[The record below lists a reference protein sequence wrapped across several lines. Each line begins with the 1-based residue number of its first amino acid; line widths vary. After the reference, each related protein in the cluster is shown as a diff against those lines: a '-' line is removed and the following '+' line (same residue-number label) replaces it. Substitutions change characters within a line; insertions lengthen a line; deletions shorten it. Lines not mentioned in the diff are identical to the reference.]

1 MLTEDYYSVSNAH
14 VQTNE
19 MLLAEK
25 KTISVLEKVVLTF
38 QMKANEQSSPCVVLF
53 IINYAVLVELVTTF
67 EFVDE
72 ILKRSHTNA
81 IY

>member
-14 VQTNE
+14 MQINE

-25 KTISVLEKVVLTF
+25 TISELEKVILTF
-38 QMKANEQSSPCVVLF
+38 QMKANEQSSPCVVWC